1 MNLPMSKKLLKY
13 FGFVAIPSCLLIFY
27 LFNTDYRINEFIKQK
42 LSFVPH
48 WGLVETTAN
57 HIFNLLDFSKVFY
70 SKPDRHFIN
79 LDLSYDDIRSFDQTY
94 RCSSLFLDD
103 RCKSWRK

>member
-13 FGFVAIPSCLLIFY
+13 FGCVAIPSCLLFFY

-79 LDLSYDDIRSFDQTY
+79 LDLSYDDIRSFD
-94 RCSSLFLDD
+94 
-103 RCKSWRK
+103 